1 MYGLRWGRVI
11 ALSVVLFCFAFGG
24 SWYLSHDAAVTRVEH
39 VSAETPK
46 IAHEKILAS
55 TLSAEAATEM
65 QENSVVFS
73 EAVRS
78 NNPFLMRS
86 VQRSGAAVPTRTLPS
101 IPAVSFPRPAI
112 PSIAARPLSPQE
124 NAGQHTGEI
133 VSAPQKEPTEKKYSD
148 PIAFIRT
155 GAGSAVP
162 SDAITYYGGDHLT
175 VGEQKGQSSAGEK

>member
-11 ALSVVLFCFAFGG
+11 ALSVILFCFAFGG

-39 VSAETPK
+39 VSAETPQ
-46 IAHEKILAS
+46 IVHEKLP
-55 TLSAEAATEM
+55 AEADGEM

-86 VQRSGAAVPTRTLPS
+86 VQKSGAAVPTRTLPS

-124 NAGQHTGEI
+124 SVQHAGEI
-133 VSAPQKEPTEKKYSD
+133 ASAPQKEPTEKKYSD
-148 PIAFIRT
+148 PIAFFRT
-155 GAGSAVP
+155 DAGSAVP

-175 VGEQKGQSSAGEK
+175 VGGQKGQSSAGEK

>member
-39 VSAETPK
+39 VSAETPQ
-46 IAHEKILAS
+46 IVHEKILAS

-86 VQRSGAAVPTRTLPS
+86 VQRSGPTRTLPS

-112 PSIAARPLSPQE
+112 PSIAARPSPQE
-124 NAGQHTGEI
+124 NAGQRTEEI